1 MQRRR
6 QPSPPSDA
14 PFIMSTSPKI
24 IPFRILLR
32 LFPRAIA
39 LLRRI
44 VAARAAKWVAR
55 TEAAGPPAAAPA
67 EQPELARDPAAV

>member
-1 MQRRR
+1 M
-6 QPSPPSDA
+6 A
-14 PFIMSTSPKI
+14 TSTSPKV

-44 VAARAAKWVAR
+44 VALRAAQWAARAE
-55 TEAAGPPAAAPA
+55 TAGAPAAMPA
-67 EQPELARDPAAV
+67 SQQQELARRPAAI